1 MKSEFSHLPNSL
13 RIVSERVCKYS
24 VLLVEVNS
32 NLEVFIQKLENLT
45 TWDTLNLEI
54 EIWGKEKEMSH
65 KSTGGWGPTEGKAI

>member
-45 TWDTLNLEI
+45 TEVL
-54 EIWGKEKEMSH
+54 
-65 KSTGGWGPTEGKAI
+65 